1 MRQTDA
7 IIASPMLYVFLGVVQ
22 PLVHSPIPGEIVWCL
37 IWLAIAIWSQSDRNP
52 VTVPVPAVGRWG
64 VLHGLTAVVLC
75 PRHRPTQRRSPL
87 DDMRRAEY
95 RRRRR
100 DHRRDVRYQERS
112 VGFVTGRRSGLRQR
126 AMWRASGRAR
136 VCPDV

>member
-75 PRHRPTQRRSPL
+75 PRHRPPQRRSPL
-87 DDMRRAEY
+87 ADMRRDAY

-100 DHRRDVRYQERS
+100 DHSRGVRHTARR
-112 VGFVTGRRSGLRQR
+112 VGFGTGSGL
-126 AMWRASGRAR
+126 G
-136 VCPDV
+136 